1 MPESDFL
8 SICSQ
13 VVPRARQWRK
23 LRGFWKNVISSSCI
37 QESNSLPQNWS
48 LPVSL
53 FLPHLSLS
61 LLLKLHPSFKIFLP
75 KSHLSPRI
83 CLAQLTSRYPLL
95 ECPPLSPVNWGGGG
109 EWESTMAQIQPNVI
123 ILWVNT
129 GWTQMSL
136 RAPPPLFFLRNTRH
150 RCNKKH

>member
-1 MPESDFL
+1 M
-8 SICSQ
+8 
-13 VVPRARQWRK
+13 
-23 LRGFWKNVISSSCI
+23 ISSSCI

-83 CLAQLTSRYPLL
+83 CLGQLTSRYPLV

-109 EWESTMAQIQPNVI
+109 GVGIKHGSNSTKCNYSMSKHWLDPDV
-123 ILWVNT
+123 
-129 GWTQMSL
+129 TQSS
-136 RAPPPLFFLRNTRH
+136 PLFFLCNTRH
-150 RCNKKH
+150 RCNKKHWQMEEDKSCILDPLHSALPPLESV